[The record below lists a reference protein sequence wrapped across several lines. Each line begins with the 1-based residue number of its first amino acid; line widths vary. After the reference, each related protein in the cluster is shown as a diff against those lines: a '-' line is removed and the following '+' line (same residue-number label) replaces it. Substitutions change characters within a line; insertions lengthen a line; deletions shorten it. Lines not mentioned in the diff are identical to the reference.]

1 MKILKIII
9 AIALGFGLQSCSKL
23 TSFIPIDVDKAIGE
37 NFANSF
43 EYHPTSGK
51 VLDSVQ
57 NQQIYAYLNNIKSNL
72 LASDKIKHKK
82 DFVWKLRII
91 EDDSTLNAFCVAGGY
106 IYVYSG
112 LIRFLDNEAQLAGVL
127 AHEIAHAD
135 NRHTTSQMMSQYGLS
150 IAVAMIIGTD
160 ASAVVE
166 IGKNLLGLS
175 FSREDEAEA
184 DACAVLYMSQTNY
197 DPREV
202 GGFFKK
208 MIEKNK
214 DTPIPELFSTHPASE
229 NRVAD
234 IEAEWKKIGSKQ
246 GKTFETEYQQAKTY
260 LNKAKTTTDF

>member
-1 MKILKIII
+1 MKNRTHYIIVIL
-9 AIALGFGLQSCSKL
+9 ALFFQSCTKL
-23 TSFIPIDVDKAIGE
+23 TGFIPIDVDKAIGK
-37 NFANSF
+37 NFAATF

-51 VLDSVQ
+51 LLDSAQ
-57 NQQIYAYLNNIKSNL
+57 NKQIYAYLNQIKANL
-72 LASDKIKHKK
+72 LISDKINYKN
-82 DFVWKLRII
+82 DFAWKLKII

-106 IYVYSG
+106 IYVYTG
-112 LIRFLDNEAQLAGVL
+112 LIHFLDNEAQLAGVL

-135 NRHTTSQMMSQYGLS
+135 NRHTTSQMISQYGLT
-150 IAVAMIIGTD
+150 IAAGLIIGTD

-184 DACAVLYMSQTNY
+184 DACAVLYMNQTEY

-214 DTPIPELFSTHPASE
+214 DKPIPELFSTHPASE

-234 IEAEWKKIGSKQ
+234 IETAWKKLGSKP
-246 GKTFETEYQQAKTY
+246 GKTFEKEYD
-260 LNKAKTTTDF
+260 KAKGYLKSNNTDF